1 MLTKVKVKKRK
12 YFGAL
17 WKISS
22 AHDHDESEAQAEAIV
37 KRNMGEVFFWLYN
50 KFTWAKS
57 SSQEDDRVDPR
68 LKNIIGLFYQQECW
82 LVTWL
87 FCMIWFSETDSYIYI
102 F

>member
-12 YFGAL
+12 CFGAL

-37 KRNMGEVFFWLYN
+37 KRNMGE
-50 KFTWAKS
+50 FTWAKS

-68 LKNIIGLFYQQECW
+68 LKNIIGLCYQQELACN
-82 LVTWL
+82 LVVL
-87 FCMIWFSETDSYIYI
+87 HDWFGLMFNGYWSSDRV
-102 F
+102 